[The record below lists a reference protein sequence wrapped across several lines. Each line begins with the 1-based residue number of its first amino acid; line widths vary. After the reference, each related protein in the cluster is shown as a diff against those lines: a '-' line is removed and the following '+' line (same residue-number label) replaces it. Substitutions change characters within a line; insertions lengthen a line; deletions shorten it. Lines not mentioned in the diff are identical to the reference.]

1 MISFEEAMELSKEE
15 VYKLSYNHLNALRLK
30 NMKLPYYVRGE
41 GAYLWDELGNRYLDM
56 SGSIGVQGV
65 GNCNSNVVEAFK
77 KLLNDRVP
85 GIQGAALHPLAAAF
99 AHNLS
104 ELSPGNLNHVWFG
117 NCGTESI
124 EAALKIVNLAHRNNK
139 NKTRILSCHNS
150 FHGRTLGSLSLMG
163 DKSWQIYNQK
173 DIINHT
179 YIPFD
184 DISSLERE
192 LSQGDVIAFFI
203 EPIQGAAGVII
214 PQDDYFVKVR
224 ELCTKYNV
232 YLVCDEIQSGFGRTG
247 KLWAFEN
254 WNIVPDI
261 CTFAKGYSAGYIP
274 IGGCLVTDEL
284 WEAAYGSEDT
294 FFIHTNTY
302 MEGTMAC
309 AAALLS
315 LEELMKKNWL
325 STNEQKGNIII
336 NEIKELKKK
345 YPKIIKEISG
355 KGLIFSILF
364 EENIDKV
371 PENIENNLR
380 QGYFAGKV
388 DDILM
393 NKYNIIA
400 RQIGVK
406 PRIRFLP
413 TYDISNEDID
423 YFINSLDATLE
434 VVTKML

>member
-1 MISFEEAMELSKEE
+1 MINFEDAMKLSKEE
-15 VYKLSYNHLNALRLK
+15 VYELSYKHLNALRLE

-41 GAYLWDELGNRYLDM
+41 GPYLWDELGNKYLDM
-56 SGSIGVQGV
+56 SGSIGVQGI
-65 GNCNSNVVEAFK
+65 GNCNTHVVKAFIE
-77 KLLNDRVP
+77 LLHGRVP

-99 AHNLS
+99 AYNLS
-104 ELSPGNLNHVWFG
+104 ELSPGTLNRVWFG
-117 NCGTESI
+117 NCGTEAI
-124 EAALKIVNLAHRNNK
+124 EAALKIVNLAHRNSE

-163 DKSWQIYNQK
+163 CKSWQNYNQK
-173 DIINHT
+173 EIVNHT

-184 DISSLERE
+184 DITSLERE
-192 LSQGDVIAFFI
+192 LSKGDVIAFFI

-214 PQDDYFVKVR
+214 PHDNYFENVR
-224 ELCTKYNV
+224 NLCTKYNT

-247 KLWAFEN
+247 RLWAFEN

-261 CTFAKGYSAGYIP
+261 CTFAKGYSAGYVP

-284 WEAAYGSEDT
+284 WNAAYGSEET

-315 LEELMKKNWL
+315 LEELVNNNWL
-325 STNEQKGNIII
+325 STNEQKGIVVLNKL
-336 NEIKELKKK
+336 KELEQK
-345 YPKIIKEISG
+345 YPKLIKEVSG
-355 KGLIFSILF
+355 KGLLFSILF
-364 EENIDKV
+364 EENTDKI
-371 PENIENNLR
+371 PENVENHLKP
-380 QGYFAGKV
+380 GYFAGKV

-393 NKYNIIA
+393 TQYSIIA

-413 TYDISNEDID
+413 TYDISYEDIN
-423 YFINSLDATLE
+423 YFIESLEKTLQCVMKE
-434 VVTKML
+434 M